1 MAREL
6 SPEQLAGSVAR
17 GVLAPVY
24 LVAGAETLRVL
35 ECADA
40 IRAAAREQ
48 GYAEREVFEVEAGE
62 LVRNRPGGTHGLE
75 NIGDVPLEI
84 FVFEVGVPR

>member
-1 MAREL
+1 MHSAEGAGGCHFIDHAILPPGVSIGRHKHTENEEEFYLIL
-6 SPEQLAGSVAR
+6 SGR
-17 GVLAPVY
+17 GRMWQDGEA
-24 LVAGAETLRVL
+24 
-35 ECADA
+35 
-40 IRAAAREQ
+40 
-48 GYAEREVFEVEAGE
+48 FEVEAGE